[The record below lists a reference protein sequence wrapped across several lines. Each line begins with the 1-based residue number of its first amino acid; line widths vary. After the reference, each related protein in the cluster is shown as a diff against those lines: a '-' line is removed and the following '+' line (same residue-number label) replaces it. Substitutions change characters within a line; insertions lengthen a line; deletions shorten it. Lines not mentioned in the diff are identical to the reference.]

1 MDHADWILILH
12 ISDHCLSDGFVQ
24 GGGRAERDI
33 VSYSLFISYFPY
45 VCSGPISRA
54 NQILPQIKTLPKYSS
69 ECFDRG
75 IKEILC
81 GYFKKLVVADTIA
94 VYVNN
99 VFSNINEFTGFALLL
114 AAFLFSIQ
122 IYCDFSGY
130 TDMAIGYSRLLGI
143 ELSVNFKTPYFSSSI
158 TEFWRRW
165 HISLSSWFRDYVYI
179 PLGGNRKGRFRQYC
193 NLLITFMVS
202 GIWHGDSLTFIVWG
216 GIHGALQIIEK
227 QFMGSVAVKKENKI
241 QKLINTIIVFIL
253 VTCAW
258 VFFKANT
265 ISDAFYVFQNM
276 FDGISNLSSYITI
289 GFHEIGITRKVLLVI
304 IMNLFILFIVDL
316 SELKGTKENAQNSI
330 LSYSFYSLLLVVI
343 ILFSPKGVASQFVY
357 FQF

>member
-1 MDHADWILILH
+1 
-12 ISDHCLSDGFVQ
+12 
-24 GGGRAERDI
+24 
-33 VSYSLFISYFPY
+33 
-45 VCSGPISRA
+45 
-54 NQILPQIKTLPKYSS
+54 
-69 ECFDRG
+69 
-75 IKEILC
+75 
-81 GYFKKLVVADTIA
+81 
-94 VYVNN
+94 
-99 VFSNINEFTGFALLL
+99 
-114 AAFLFSIQ
+114 
-122 IYCDFSGY
+122 
-130 TDMAIGYSRLLGI
+130 
-143 ELSVNFKTPYFSSSI
+143 
-158 TEFWRRW
+158 
-165 HISLSSWFRDYVYI
+165 
-179 PLGGNRKGRFRQYC
+179 
-193 NLLITFMVS
+193 
-202 GIWHGDSLTFIVWG
+202 
-216 GIHGALQIIEK
+216 
-227 QFMGSVAVKKENKI
+227 MGSVAVKKENKI

-316 SELKGTKENAQNSI
+316 SEFKGTKENAQNSI